1 MLNYVNR
8 FKGRETRTMD
18 VTAPMLIL
26 TLVWGV
32 AIGCIYILLATGLNL
47 IFGVMKL
54 VNFAH
59 GQLLM
64 ISAFLTWV
72 ISVSLGLNAYVAIGV
87 SIVVVAIL
95 GVAVERLTFR
105 RVLGT
110 DKLNEIFVSLG
121 LIYIFENF
129 AMLIW
134 GPQPK
139 QIVSPFNGL
148 SFSLPGISITFD
160 RVIAVFVVIAT
171 LAAFGFLIKKTKIGL
186 AMRATSQRNTTAM
199 LMGINVE
206 KVYMITFAIG
216 AALAAVA
223 GGLYGVIFSF
233 DYQVGAMP
241 TIIAFAII
249 IMGGLGSI
257 KGAIVGGLLYGIAEQ
272 LATLFLGG
280 IWGSA
285 IAFALLIVV
294 LVIRP
299 NGIFGAKGD

>member
-1 MLNYVNR
+1 
-8 FKGRETRTMD
+8 MD
-18 VTAPMLIL
+18 ITAPTIIL

-32 AIGCIYILLATGLNL
+32 AIGCVYILLATGLNI

-64 ISAFLTWV
+64 ISAFLTWT
-72 ISVSLGLNAYVAIGV
+72 ISVSLGLNAYIAILVSMFVVALLG
-87 SIVVVAIL
+87 VVV
-95 GVAVERLTFR
+95 ERFTFR

-121 LIYIFENF
+121 LIYIFENV

-134 GPQPK
+134 GASSK
-139 QIVSPFNGL
+139 QVASPFYGM
-148 SFSLPGISITFD
+148 SVSLPGLSITYD
-160 RVIAVFVVIAT
+160 RVIAVFVVVAA
-171 LAAFGFLIKKTKIGL
+171 LAIFGLLLWKTKIGL

-206 KVYMITFAIG
+206 KVYMLTFAIG

-223 GGLYGVIFSF
+223 GGLYGIIYPF

-257 KGAIVGGLLYGIAEQ
+257 KGAIIGGLLYGITEQ
-272 LATLFLGG
+272 MATLFLGG
-280 IWGSA
+280 TWGSA
-285 IAFALLIVV
+285 VAFTLLIVV
-294 LVIRP
+294 LIIRP
-299 NGIFGAKGD
+299 NGIFGEKGE

>member
-1 MLNYVNR
+1 VL
-8 FKGRETRTMD
+8 TTD
-18 VTAPMLIL
+18 ITAPTIIL

-32 AIGCIYILLATGLNL
+32 AIGCVYILLATGLNI

-64 ISAFLTWV
+64 ASAFLTWTL
-72 ISVSLGLNAYVAIGV
+72 SVSLGLNAYIAILL
-87 SIVVVAIL
+87 STFVVAFL
-95 GVAVERLTFR
+95 GVIVERFTFR
-105 RVLGT
+105 KVLGT

-121 LIYIFENF
+121 LIYIFENV

-134 GPQPK
+134 GANSK
-139 QIVSPFNGL
+139 QVVSPFYGMSVGLPGL
-148 SFSLPGISITFD
+148 SITYD
-160 RVIAVFVVIAT
+160 RVIAVFVVV
-171 LAAFGFLIKKTKIGL
+171 AALVIFGLLLWKTKIGL

-199 LMGINVE
+199 LMGINVQ

-223 GGLYGVIFSF
+223 GGLYGIIYPF
-233 DYQVGAMP
+233 DYQVGALP

-257 KGAIVGGLLYGIAEQ
+257 KGAIIGGLLYGITEQ
-272 LATLFLGG
+272 MATLFLGG
-280 IWGSA
+280 TWGSA
-285 IAFALLIVV
+285 VAFALLIVV
-294 LVIRP
+294 LIIRP
-299 NGIFGAKGD
+299 NGIFGEKGE

>member
-1 MLNYVNR
+1 
-8 FKGRETRTMD
+8 MD
-18 VTAPMLIL
+18 ITAPTIIL

-32 AIGCIYILLATGLNL
+32 AIGCVYILLATGLNI

-64 ISAFLTWV
+64 IGAFLTWT
-72 ISVSLGLNAYVAIGV
+72 ISVSLGLNAYVAIIISMFIVALLG
-87 SIVVVAIL
+87 VVV
-95 GVAVERLTFR
+95 ERFTFR

-121 LIYIFENF
+121 LIYIFENI

-134 GPQPK
+134 GANSK
-139 QIVSPFNGL
+139 QVASPFYGM
-148 SFSLPGISITFD
+148 SVSLPGLSITYD
-160 RVIAVFVVIAT
+160 RVIAVFVVVAVLVI
-171 LAAFGFLIKKTKIGL
+171 FGLLLWKTKIGL

-199 LMGINVE
+199 LMGINVQ
-206 KVYMITFAIG
+206 KIYMFTFAIG
-216 AALAAVA
+216 AALAAIA
-223 GGLYGVIFSF
+223 GGLYGIIFPF

-241 TIIAFAII
+241 TTIAFAII

-257 KGAIVGGLLYGIAEQ
+257 KGAIIGGLLYGVTEQ

-280 IWGSA
+280 TWGSA
-285 IAFALLIVV
+285 VAFALLIVV
-294 LVIRP
+294 LIIRP
-299 NGIFGAKGD
+299 NGIFGEKGE

>member
-1 MLNYVNR
+1 
-8 FKGRETRTMD
+8 MD
-18 VTAPMLIL
+18 ITAATIIL
-26 TLVWGV
+26 TLIWGV
-32 AIGCIYILLATGLNL
+32 AVGCIYILLATGLNI

-64 ISAFLTWV
+64 IGAFLTWTL
-72 ISVSLGLNAYVAIGV
+72 SVSAGLNAYIAILV
-87 SIVVVAIL
+87 SMVVVAGL
-95 GVAVERLTFR
+95 GVVVERLTFR

-121 LIYIFENF
+121 LIYIFENV
-129 AMLIW
+129 AMLLW
-134 GPQPK
+134 GANSK
-139 QIVSPFNGL
+139 QIISPLYGL
-148 SFSLPGISITFD
+148 SLNLPGISITYD
-160 RVIAVFVVIAT
+160 RIVAVFVVVAA
-171 LAAFGFLIKKTKIGL
+171 LVAFGLLIKKTKIGL
-186 AMRATSQRNTTAM
+186 AMRATSQISSAAM

-206 KVYMITFAIG
+206 KIYMFTFALG

-223 GGLYGVIFSF
+223 GGLYGIIFSF

-249 IMGGLGSI
+249 ILGGLGSI
-257 KGAIVGGLLYGIAEQ
+257 KGAIIGGLLYGIAEQ

-285 IAFALLIVV
+285 VAFALLIVV
-294 LVIRP
+294 LIIRP
-299 NGIFGAKGD
+299 TGIFGQKGE

>member
-1 MLNYVNR
+1 
-8 FKGRETRTMD
+8 MD
-18 VTAPMLIL
+18 ITAPTIIL

-32 AIGCIYILLATGLNL
+32 AIGCVYILLATGLNI

-64 ISAFLTWV
+64 IGAFLTWT
-72 ISVSLGLNAYVAIGV
+72 ISVSLGLNAYVAIII
-87 SIVVVAIL
+87 SMFIVVLL
-95 GVAVERLTFR
+95 GVVVERFTFH

-121 LIYIFENF
+121 LIYIFENI

-134 GPQPK
+134 GANSK
-139 QIVSPFNGL
+139 QVASPFYGM
-148 SFSLPGISITFD
+148 SVSLPGLSITYD
-160 RVIAVFVVIAT
+160 RVIAVFVVVAVLGI
-171 LAAFGFLIKKTKIGL
+171 FGLLLWKTKIGL

-199 LMGINVE
+199 LMGINVQ
-206 KVYMITFAIG
+206 KIYMFTFAIG
-216 AALAAVA
+216 AALAAIA
-223 GGLYGVIFSF
+223 GGLYGIIFPF

-241 TIIAFAII
+241 TTIAFAII

-257 KGAIVGGLLYGIAEQ
+257 KGAIIGGLLYGVTEQ

-280 IWGSA
+280 TWGSA
-285 IAFALLIVV
+285 VAFALLIVV
-294 LVIRP
+294 LIIRP
-299 NGIFGAKGD
+299 NGLFGEKGE

>member
-1 MLNYVNR
+1 L
-8 FKGRETRTMD
+8 D
-18 VTAPMLIL
+18 IAAPTIIL

-32 AIGCIYILLATGLNL
+32 AIGCVYILLATGLNL

-64 ISAFLTWV
+64 ISAFLTWTM
-72 ISVSLGLNAYVAIGV
+72 SVSLGLNAYVAILV
-87 SIVVVAIL
+87 SMVVVALL
-95 GVAVERLTFR
+95 GVGVERFTFR

-121 LIYIFENF
+121 LIYIFENV

-134 GPQPK
+134 GASSK
-139 QIVSPFNGL
+139 QVVSPFYGMSVNLPGL
-148 SFSLPGISITFD
+148 SITYD
-160 RVIAVFVVIAT
+160 RIVAVFVVVT
-171 LAAFGFLIKKTKIGL
+171 SLAVFGLLMNKTKIGL
-186 AMRATSQRNTTAM
+186 AMRATSQRNTTAT

-206 KVYMITFAIG
+206 KVYMVTFAIG
-216 AALAAVA
+216 ATLAAVA
-223 GGLYGVIFSF
+223 GGLYGIIYSF
-233 DYQVGAMP
+233 DYQVGALP

-257 KGAIVGGLLYGIAEQ
+257 KGAIVGGLLYGITEQ

-280 IWGSA
+280 TWGSA
-285 IAFALLIVV
+285 VAFALLIFV
-294 LVIRP
+294 LILRP
-299 NGIFGAKGD
+299 NGIFGEKGE

>member
-1 MLNYVNR
+1 
-8 FKGRETRTMD
+8 MD
-18 VTAPMLIL
+18 IATIIL

-32 AIGCIYILLATGLNL
+32 VIGCVYILLATGLNI

-64 ISAFLTWV
+64 ISAFLTWT
-72 ISVSLGLNAYVAIGV
+72 ITFSLGLNAYAAIFV
-87 SIVVVAIL
+87 SMFVVALL
-95 GVAVERLTFR
+95 GVIVERFTFR
-105 RVLGT
+105 KVLGT

-121 LIYIFENF
+121 LIYVFENI

-134 GPQPK
+134 GANSK
-139 QIVSPFNGL
+139 QVLSPFYGM
-148 SFSLPGISITFD
+148 SVSLPGLSITYD
-160 RVIAVFVVIAT
+160 RVIAVLVVVAS
-171 LAAFGFLIKKTKIGL
+171 LAIFGLLLRKTKIGL

-199 LMGINVE
+199 LMGINVQ
-206 KVYMITFAIG
+206 KVYMFTFAIG

-223 GGLYGVIFSF
+223 GGLYGIIYPF

-257 KGAIVGGLLYGIAEQ
+257 KGAIIGGLLYGITEQ
-272 LATLFLGG
+272 MATLFLGG
-280 IWGSA
+280 TWGSA
-285 IAFALLIVV
+285 VAFALLIVV

-299 NGIFGAKGD
+299 IGIFGEKGE